1 MQPTHTPTNPEAGPK
16 LVLEAAILEHGL
28 TWASLPAPTKTALSK
43 SSSTAIKLWEGDMA
57 WHLPLAPLRLYTT
70 PGVNY
75 LDPQEPPASDFTVR
89 WSLDWIDHEG
99 RKGGIALSKE
109 AWDKYLAD
117 PVPSYS
123 ATLAPYNMVITT
135 NNNPISMAPVSGN
148 TDNLSLCN
156 LARQGNCLSVN
167 RQSVVIERK
176 GRKLTL
182 KPRTGSGRISLP
194 KPVAKPKY
202 STTPLPQFKLAPS
215 ALPPGTPQSIHDS
228 AARAFAASI
237 SLSSQ
242 SSYKTVL
249 KHLEEAEAI
258 LGTKFSSPPT
268 DQQLVFFTAFLTQ
281 RNVASATIKSYLSA
295 VRYIS
300 LSRGAGRHTKLP
312 DLGAQMVAGVSNM
325 RKNAMTEAIKPK
337 RRPITIHML
346 VLLRHAIAGNQA
358 WSELE
363 KCLRWSCMLTSFWGS
378 FRMSELIESEKSKF
392 SPSTSLLPSDIKFHD
407 ESVAI
412 WIRSPKVW
420 RHGGDVVEV
429 WEVKENE
436 DLDPVLALK
445 QYLRLRSLALG
456 PAEDCPVFLHE
467 DGSQLTKAEMNKDI
481 KQLLGQY
488 PSISSPRDM
497 WSGHS
502 FRAGISTLLT
512 SLGFT
517 EEQIKNWGRWSS
529 SAYLAYVQDQSKRRD
544 TRKQLTGVFGQ
555 MLAGI

>member
-1 MQPTHTPTNPEAGPK
+1 
-16 LVLEAAILEHGL
+16 
-28 TWASLPAPTKTALSK
+28 
-43 SSSTAIKLWEGDMA
+43 
-57 WHLPLAPLRLYTT
+57 
-70 PGVNY
+70 
-75 LDPQEPPASDFTVR
+75 
-89 WSLDWIDHEG
+89 
-99 RKGGIALSKE
+99 
-109 AWDKYLAD
+109 
-117 PVPSYS
+117 
-123 ATLAPYNMVITT
+123 
-135 NNNPISMAPVSGN
+135 
-148 TDNLSLCN
+148 
-156 LARQGNCLSVN
+156 
-167 RQSVVIERK
+167 
-176 GRKLTL
+176 
-182 KPRTGSGRISLP
+182 
-194 KPVAKPKY
+194 
-202 STTPLPQFKLAPS
+202 
-215 ALPPGTPQSIHDS
+215 
-228 AARAFAASI
+228 
-237 SLSSQ
+237 
-242 SSYKTVL
+242 
-249 KHLEEAEAI
+249 
-258 LGTKFSSPPT
+258 
-268 DQQLVFFTAFLTQ
+268 
-281 RNVASATIKSYLSA
+281 
-295 VRYIS
+295 
-300 LSRGAGRHTKLP
+300 
-312 DLGAQMVAGVSNM
+312 
-325 RKNAMTEAIKPK
+325 
-337 RRPITIHML
+337 
-346 VLLRHAIAGNQA
+346 
-358 WSELE
+358 
-363 KCLRWSCMLTSFWGS
+363 MLTSFWGS